1 MGHDNFV
8 GFFRNNI
15 FFFLSIFLFL
25 FFIFYFFIF
34 VIIIFFL
41 IGSDGPLYLP
51 LLYRQT
57 FKILRI
63 GKFTN
68 HAWNKEEKL
77 VPVMILNPEMF
88 GNIQF
93 LF

>member
-8 GFFRNNI
+8 GFFFIFHFI
-15 FFFLSIFLFL
+15 FFSFLLFL
-25 FFIFYFFIF
+25 F
-34 VIIIFFL
+34 FFL
-41 IGSDGPLYLP
+41 IGSDGPLYFP

-57 FKILRI
+57 FKNLRI

-77 VPVMILNPEMF
+77 VPVMLLNPEMF